1 MIHVGVDLHQAFCY
15 MTALDSTGRS
25 LKAGPVDNR
34 PAALRKWFQGFSEP
48 VEVAVEACSFWPAF
62 KEAIEHEVGQIHL
75 VHPQRVKAIASAKL
89 KNDRVDSATLAHL
102 LRCNLLP
109 AAWMADR
116 QTRERR
122 QRVRLRISLG
132 QHRAGLKNQVHAILH
147 QHGLRCEFSDVFG
160 KKGRAWLEQVEL
172 PPAAGA
178 AKDTYCALIDALGEH
193 INEQQREIALM
204 AKADPRAKWLASIP
218 GIGVYS
224 AMILLAEIGE
234 VQRFS
239 NAKALF
245 SYAGLVP
252 WVRESAGKKTR
263 GGISRC
269 GSPRL
274 RWVMVE
280 AAHTAVRSSPAAK
293 SYFEKLR
300 QRKHPHVARVA
311 LARKLLG
318 AVYALLRDGVAFD
331 ESIFAA
337 V

>member
-1 MIHVGVDLHQAFCY
+1 
-15 MTALDSTGRS
+15 
-25 LKAGPVDNR
+25 
-34 PAALRKWFQGFSEP
+34 
-48 VEVAVEACSFWPAF
+48 
-62 KEAIEHEVGQIHL
+62 
-75 VHPQRVKAIASAKL
+75 
-89 KNDRVDSATLAHL
+89 
-102 LRCNLLP
+102 
-109 AAWMADR
+109 
-116 QTRERR
+116 
-122 QRVRLRISLG
+122 
-132 QHRAGLKNQVHAILH
+132 
-147 QHGLRCEFSDVFG
+147 
-160 KKGRAWLEQVEL
+160 
-172 PPAAGA
+172 
-178 AKDTYCALIDALGEH
+178 IDALGEH

-204 AKADPRAKWLASIP
+204 AKADPGAKWLASIP

-293 SYFEKLR
+293 SYFETPATKTS
-300 QRKHPHVARVA
+300 AC
-311 LARKLLG
+311 G
-318 AVYALLRDGVAFD
+318 AGGAGAQTFG
-331 ESIFAA
+331 
-337 V
+337 